1 VIQLLTHAGKWVNY
15 PWWRWIWA
23 INVVFVSATVFLTYY
38 PSLPLLH
45 YFNLAGELN
54 VAAWWSGVSLLLAAL
69 LGYERFSQTRDF
81 TKSAWLVI
89 SCILLALSWDEI
101 GSLHERILR
110 ISWLDY
116 SPYAIAGVA
125 LLVFAFTQ
133 LFLKQATQRS
143 ALFLLLGFAM
153 FASVAVQEY
162 FEHAIQWPVWSWGIR
177 AAIEEG
183 SELLGIFCCLS
194 GLIAHQRVT
203 PQGKSLSGLLPNP
216 SGMNLSKVVLIC
228 LAIHGVS
235 CLWIP
240 HLSDMPNRGNPALW
254 YPAALYFLLFADAV
268 HQHWYHRKTQ
278 KKWIPLSILWLASSV
293 MVVCY
298 KYPWESLSRFWVLHV
313 ILLGFVTFFYWKIF
327 YWKVFANIFLLFLLP
342 LVVLVGILRGG
353 ISSGCFMVGIFSYIV
368 AQLFLFSPARQIHQV

>member
-1 VIQLLTHAGKWVNY
+1 VIQLPTRTDKWVTY
-15 PWWRWIWA
+15 PWWNWIWA
-23 INVVFVSATVFLTYY
+23 INLALIVATVFLTYY
-38 PSLPLLH
+38 PSLPILH

-54 VAAWWSGVSLLLAAL
+54 VAAWWSAVLLLNAAL
-69 LGYERFSQTRDF
+69 LGYRNFSQASGL

-89 SCILLALSWDEI
+89 SCILLVLSWDEI

-116 SPYAIAGVA
+116 SPYAIVGVV
-125 LLVFAFTQ
+125 LLAFAVTQ

-143 ALFLLLGFAM
+143 ALLLLLGFTI
-153 FASVAVQEY
+153 FALVAVQEY

-194 GLIAHQRVT
+194 GMNAHQQVT
-203 PQGKSLSGLLPNP
+203 PEGKSLLGLLPNP
-216 SGMNLSKVVLIC
+216 RVMNLSRVVLIC
-228 LAIHGVS
+228 FAIHGVS
-235 CLWIP
+235 CVWIP

-268 HQHWYHRKTQ
+268 HQYWNRRKQQ
-278 KKWIPLSILWLASSV
+278 KIWLPLSVLWLASSV

-298 KYPWESLSRFWVLHV
+298 KYPWESLTRFWIGHA
-313 ILLGFVTFFYWKIF
+313 ILLCFVMFFYG
-327 YWKVFANIFLLFLLP
+327 KVFHWKGSASILLLCLLP
-342 LVVLVGILRGG
+342 VVIFCSFLIGG
-353 ISSGCFMVGIFSYIV
+353 IASVSLMAGIFSYTV
-368 AQLFLFSPARQIHQV
+368 AQLFLFLPARPIT